1 MKKMITLLFLAT
13 SVSFDSSA
21 LFANDSTPEMTLT
34 VGLINYADVRD
45 DLLAQAKRE
54 TADVFGKIGVKIVW
68 RDIDVPK
75 RKRTIDEILAAETVQ
90 EPQLSVHLLPKAKQ
104 WHPQDTVLGYAPRK
118 ENEPGRLVSIF
129 YDRLRELARETKAL
143 SPWAPTEAELLGHI
157 MAHEIGHQLL
167 PYLSHTKDGIMT
179 HHWNLDVMQS
189 AARGDLGFGSE
200 QSEFIRAQ
208 LARRKAS

>member
-75 RKRTIDEILAAETVQ
+75 RKRTIDEILAAATVQ

-143 SPWAPTEAELLGHI
+143 SPWAPTEAELLGRAPGQAGGSHHGSRDRTPAASLPL
-157 MAHEIGHQLL
+157 AHEG
-167 PYLSHTKDGIMT
+167 
-179 HHWNLDVMQS
+179 WNHDTPLES
-189 AARGDLGFGSE
+189 RCHAERGTG
-200 QSEFIRAQ
+200 
-208 LARRKAS
+208 